1 MTQCRVVVVSG
12 AIASGKTTVT
22 RELARRAREQ
32 GSQVAAIDMDE
43 LVEMVMGNDWLT
55 VTRTH
60 LWLARQMAIS
70 LVEKLSNSGAELIN
84 GMQDH
89 ATVRFVTLEV
99 PLAEALRRCQEDPQ
113 RVVTK
118 DRGLVARIYN
128 GIDWRV
134 LPRGE
139 IVLSTDGASV
149 HETADRVEERLALR

>member
-32 GSQVAAIDMDE
+32 GRQVAAIDMDE
-43 LVEMVMGNDWLT
+43 LVEMVMGNDWLS

-70 LVEKLSNSGAELIN
+70 LVEKLSNSGTELIYIAGAFFNQDDRAELIN
-84 GMQDH
+84 GMRGH
-89 ATVRFVTLEV
+89 ATVRFVTLEE
-99 PLAEALRRCQEDPQ
+99 PLAEARRRCQEDPQ

-118 DRGLVARIYN
+118 DRALVTRIYN
-128 GIDWRV
+128 GV
-134 LPRGE
+134 
-139 IVLSTDGASV
+139 
-149 HETADRVEERLALR
+149 